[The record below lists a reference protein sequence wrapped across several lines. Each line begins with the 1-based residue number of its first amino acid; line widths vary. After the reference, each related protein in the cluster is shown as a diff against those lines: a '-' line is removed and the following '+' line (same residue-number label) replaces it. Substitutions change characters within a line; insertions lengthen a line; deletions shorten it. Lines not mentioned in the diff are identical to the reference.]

1 MDVVT
6 VSGNGIAVWFGTATG
21 FAASRT
27 LPAISAGEPTIT
39 PANVQ
44 FGDLNGDGLADALA
58 VNSSGMIEFRGKGD
72 GTFERIG
79 PVSYPWTGTTDTTQV
94 RLADLDRDGLLD
106 IVRIGTS
113 QVFWYRGKPDGT
125 FNVQARVLDRPA
137 GADASTVV
145 QLADAN
151 GNGSTDVVWSSP
163 SGMWA
168 LDLAGPTNAGLL
180 VGIDNGLGKTQRFVY
195 TASTQLAWAAEA
207 AATPW
212 STRMPVSIAVTT
224 TATQVLAS
232 GEPDRTSLLDVRDG
246 IYEADER
253 RFIGFAQSIQ
263 TLPGSAAADT
273 IRIVTT
279 YHPGHGGDRV
289 LRGQPLSIRTEDGT
303 GRVFR
308 QVDNQCSALPVVGLP
323 DDPRLKRAAVTQTQI
338 TTSEPGETPAVVR
351 TRFAFDPE
359 VRAYETRRDGR
370 IVDGVALDGD
380 ESITRRTFTSED
392 PTTGVRDLV
401 CEEDLLDGAETVV
414 SQVQRRFGDAT
425 SVADPCHPGRGWV
438 REELGYLAE
447 QTRWVS
453 TRQTAYDVD
462 GNPTLIIADGVARTL
477 GYDSHGLHPTSETV
491 SPADGQTLVWTAQ
504 WDDVRGTLT
513 RVDSAAG
520 TSARMTY
527 DGLGRLL
534 SIAAGDALPHAFYRY
549 QWESPRPRTETFTF
563 DGEPS
568 ALGAL
573 PDVWTPTAGWRH
585 AVTISNS
592 AGEQLVAA
600 VQLDTNQW
608 NVSELRARDHRGRVT
623 AVTSAFAFAGS
634 DPGVATAPGDAAT
647 QTLVYDPLDRV
658 TDQKLATGAHKR
670 STYHPLGVTIAI
682 DGLATLDT
690 RVDGQDRTT
699 HTERTVDGVVESVDA
714 TYDAA
719 GRIRQFRLQ
728 GDQVHHDFT
737 YDSLGRMT
745 GAVDPDVGSRSLGYD
760 DAGRVVR
767 AENGAGDVTTYAY
780 DGAGRVISV
789 DGPGIA
795 NRFHYDVARSAG
807 FDHTGSQLAWVED
820 AAGSVDLGY
829 DTYGHLMTHQRTVAG
844 TSPALV
850 GRETT
855 VFSPSGLPR
864 TVDLGDG
871 VVLPLQ
877 YDAAGRVT
885 QIADAWSVASY
896 DAGDQPV
903 REQYGNGVV
912 QRYDRDL
919 LHRPTRVTIENAT
932 GALYRVAAS
941 YHAFGPISTLTD
953 DDHVGIDH
961 TASFGFDGAG
971 RLISAA
977 MGTGTAAYHFN
988 YGYDGLQNMTKREA
1002 TGPSELGILSGSY
1015 QYRTDAPRQLD
1026 HIVAASGATIA
1037 GFAYDG
1043 AGRQVQ
1049 HADKQLTY
1057 DALSKLVRVDGVAGG
1072 SIEHRYGYDGGRV
1085 WTRSAAGA
1093 MTYWITPNVVV
1104 RGNERDHYV
1113 RAGERVVAKIT
1124 TTSSAAVAVGAA
1136 GMTGTRPGLAG
1147 LLVLWILAIAG
1158 MMWRQRGQR
1167 KLRAVGAATVVPLL
1181 AMISC
1186 ASPFAS
1192 QTSALAASPRL
1203 YYHQTYGAGPEL
1215 TTDSAGQLVEDRR
1228 SEPFGAAIDAFRGG
1242 AVQAIDYQANPLNAL
1257 NKFTDP
1263 DTRWSY
1269 HGARWLAPDTAQWHT
1284 PDPPATAPDP
1294 KFMQS
1299 PWGLNPYQYVNQN
1312 PVAYWD
1318 PDGKCSAPIIG
1329 PGQVGICIEAYIA
1342 ADKIGIFDLGR
1353 GDNRG
1358 TEAYNPLET
1367 NRIQQQITFD
1377 LQNHTVASQTQIAMS
1392 EVVIPDLGFEMGGGG
1407 GPTSIVL
1414 QGTGETNV
1422 RDVWRN
1428 FAGGTDFKAGGHGVN
1443 GFSSMP
1449 GGPSGSIDYS
1459 FTFRVDDDG
1468 TVSLVGGGH
1477 KGYPS
1482 YSVYSYKADEDG
1494 NVTATPL
1501 LESKENKIE
1510 DLDNPFYG
1518 PQNNQPEYGPIQTY
1532 YDGGGG
1538 GGGGDE

>member
-1 MDVVT
+1 M
-6 VSGNGIAVWFGTATG
+6 IRRLR
-21 FAASRT
+21 AASRT

-180 VGIDNGLGKTQRFVY
+180 VGIDNGLGKTQRFAY

-207 AATPW
+207 AGTPW

-224 TATQVLAS
+224 TATHVLAS

-273 IRIVTT
+273 IRIVTQF
-279 YHPGHGGDRV
+279 HPGHGADRV

-359 VRAYETRRDGR
+359 VRSYETRRDGR

-401 CEEDLLDGAETVV
+401 CEEDLLDGAGTVV

-447 QTRWVS
+447 ETRWVS
-453 TRQTAYDVD
+453 TRQTAYDSD
-462 GNPTLIIADGVARTL
+462 GNPTLIVADGVARAL

-504 WDDVRGTLT
+504 WDDVSGTLT

-534 SIAAGDALPHAFYRY
+534 SIAAGDALPHVYYRY

-573 PDVWTPTAGWRH
+573 PGVWTPTAGWRH

-592 AGEQLVAA
+592 ASEQLVTA

-608 NVSELRARDHRGRVT
+608 NVTELRARDHRGRVT

-634 DPGVATAPGDAAT
+634 DPGVATAPSDAAT
-647 QTLVYDPLDRV
+647 QTMAYDPLDRI
-658 TDQKLATGAHKR
+658 TDQRLATGAHKR
-670 STYHPLGVTIAI
+670 STYHPLGV
-682 DGLATLDT
+682 
-690 RVDGQDRTT
+690 
-699 HTERTVDGVVESVDA
+699 
-714 TYDAA
+714 
-719 GRIRQFRLQ
+719 
-728 GDQVHHDFT
+728 
-737 YDSLGRMT
+737 
-745 GAVDPDVGSRSLGYD
+745 
-760 DAGRVVR
+760 
-767 AENGAGDVTTYAY
+767 
-780 DGAGRVISV
+780 
-789 DGPGIA
+789 
-795 NRFHYDVARSAG
+795 
-807 FDHTGSQLAWVED
+807 
-820 AAGSVDLGY
+820 
-829 DTYGHLMTHQRTVAG
+829 
-844 TSPALV
+844 
-850 GRETT
+850 
-855 VFSPSGLPR
+855 
-864 TVDLGDG
+864 
-871 VVLPLQ
+871 
-877 YDAAGRVT
+877 
-885 QIADAWSVASY
+885 
-896 DAGDQPV
+896 
-903 REQYGNGVV
+903 
-912 QRYDRDL
+912 
-919 LHRPTRVTIENAT
+919 
-932 GALYRVAAS
+932 
-941 YHAFGPISTLTD
+941 
-953 DDHVGIDH
+953 
-961 TASFGFDGAG
+961 
-971 RLISAA
+971 
-977 MGTGTAAYHFN
+977 
-988 YGYDGLQNMTKREA
+988 
-1002 TGPSELGILSGSY
+1002 
-1015 QYRTDAPRQLD
+1015 
-1026 HIVAASGATIA
+1026 TIA

-1124 TTSSAAVAVGAA
+1124 TTTSSVAAVAVGAA

-1147 LLVLWILAIAG
+1147 LLVLWSLAIAG

-1167 KLRAVGAATVVPLL
+1167 RVKKLRAVGAATVVPLV

-1192 QTSALAASPRL
+1192 QTSALAAAPRL

-1215 TTDSAGQLVEDRR
+1215 TTDGAGQLVEDRR

-1318 PDGKCSAPIIG
+1318 PDGKCSAPILG
-1329 PGQVGICIEAYIA
+1329 PGQVGICIEAYISA
-1342 ADKIGIFDLGR
+1342 PRVGIGNMGVGDDR
-1353 GDNRG
+1353 GPD
-1358 TEAYNPLET
+1358 AYNFLET
-1367 NRIQQQITFD
+1367 NRMQQQITFD
-1377 LQNHTVASQTQIAMS
+1377 LQKHTVTNQTQLAMS
-1392 EVVIPDLGFEMGGGG
+1392 EVVPPDFGIDSGF
-1407 GPTSIVL
+1407 VVVLDRLAL
-1414 QGTGETNV
+1414 QGTGGTNV
-1422 RDVWRN
+1422 RDVWRD
-1428 FAGGTDFKAGGHGVN
+1428 FQGGTVFKAGGRGLN
-1443 GFSSMP
+1443 GFADIP
-1449 GGPSGSIDYS
+1449 GGPKAPIDYT
-1459 FTFRVDDDG
+1459 FNFRVGDDG
-1468 TVSLVGGGH
+1468 SVSLVGGGH

-1482 YSVYSYKADEDG
+1482 YSVYSYKADGDG

-1501 LESKENKIE
+1501 LETKENVIE
-1510 DLDNPFYG
+1510 DLSAPFNG
-1518 PQNNQPEYGPIQTY
+1518 LENNLPDYGPIQTF

-1538 GGGGDE
+1538 DGGGGGE